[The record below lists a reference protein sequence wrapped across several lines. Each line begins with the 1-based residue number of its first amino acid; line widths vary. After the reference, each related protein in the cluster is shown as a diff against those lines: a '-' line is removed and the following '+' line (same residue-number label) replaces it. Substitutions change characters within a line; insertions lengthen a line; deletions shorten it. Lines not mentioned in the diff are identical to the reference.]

1 MNSVFDGASR
11 DTIISRINTLDAN
24 SKAEWGKMNVY
35 QMLKHCILWEEMLL
49 SKIKVKR
56 VFIGRLIGKLLLKSE
71 VKDDRRMVQNTPTV
85 FELKVKDTN
94 FDLEAEKEKWIALI
108 EESIH
113 ASTTDFCHPFFGK
126 MTKEQIGVHHYKH
139 IDHHLRQFNS

>member
-1 MNSVFDGASR
+1 MKSIFDTTSR
-11 DTIISRINTLDAN
+11 EELIHRIKTLNDH
-24 SKAEWGKMNVY
+24 SKAQWGHMNIY
-35 QMLKHCILWEEMLL
+35 QMVKHCTLWEEMLL

-85 FELKVKDTN
+85 SELKVKDIHV
-94 FDLEAEKEKWIALI
+94 DLETEKIKWITLI

-126 MTKEQIGVHHYKH
+126 MTKDEIGIHHYKH